1 MQTHIKQF
9 LLVLSLFSSFN
20 VLAVEPIDIDEVRK
34 GEFGYILNQITI
46 RDCDGDRLKFYKEE
60 DVLKEAD
67 ELACFTSWDIAFNHN
82 IPTIIP
88 AKKKGSFDERS
99 FLFAREL
106 ASYEVIYTK
115 NHSHDFLELNASIQK
130 RAIQLA
136 GKRGAQSVL
145 RKEFKKQQLG
155 FKKTFIV
162 SCIGVFAVEFF
173 LKGSREIT
181 LFPLI
186 VASLTTVSHYGLEKY
201 REAKY
206 LAEITASCAIGENGD
221 KK

>member
-1 MQTHIKQF
+1 MYKNIKQF

-34 GEFGYILNQITI
+34 GEFGHILNKISI
-46 RDCDGDRLKFYKEE
+46 RDRDRDRLKFYKEE
-60 DVLKEAD
+60 DVLKETD
-67 ELACFTSWDIAFNHN
+67 ELACFICWDIAFNHN

-106 ASYEVIYTK
+106 ADYEVGCAK
-115 NHSHDFLELNASIQK
+115 NHSHDFLDLHASIQK
-130 RAIQLA
+130 RAIQLV
-136 GKRGAQSVL
+136 GLRGAQSVL

-155 FKKTFIV
+155 FKKIFIA
-162 SCIGVFAVEFF
+162 SCIGPFAIELF
-173 LKGSREIT
+173 LKGPRGIT
-181 LFPLI
+181 LYPLAI
-186 VASLTTVSHYGLEKY
+186 ASLLTTVQYSLEKY